1 MAEGDVEKAGVGV
14 LDDVRDDDIH
24 VVPPDRLTALRFCGL
39 QHHRHSDWLIDRLVY
54 GLIHWWTVG

>member
-39 QHHRHSDWLIDRLVY
+39 QHHRHSDWLID
-54 GLIHWWTVG
+54 